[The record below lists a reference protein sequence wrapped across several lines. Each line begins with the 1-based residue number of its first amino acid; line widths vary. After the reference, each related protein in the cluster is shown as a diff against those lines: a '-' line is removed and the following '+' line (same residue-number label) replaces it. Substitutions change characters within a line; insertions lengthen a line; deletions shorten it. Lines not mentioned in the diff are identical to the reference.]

1 MDDSVKK
8 SKDKKEKEKKEKR
21 KSAKP
26 GSIKNE
32 LINKD
37 NTVLAIRFKDLALEE
52 NLDHLR
58 GIAK

>member
-1 MDDSVKK
+1 MDESQKK
-8 SKDKKEKEKKEKR
+8 SKDKKDKR

-26 GSIKNE
+26 GSLKNE

-37 NTVLAIRFKDLALEE
+37 NTVLAIRGKDLRLEE
-52 NLDHLR
+52 NLDYLR